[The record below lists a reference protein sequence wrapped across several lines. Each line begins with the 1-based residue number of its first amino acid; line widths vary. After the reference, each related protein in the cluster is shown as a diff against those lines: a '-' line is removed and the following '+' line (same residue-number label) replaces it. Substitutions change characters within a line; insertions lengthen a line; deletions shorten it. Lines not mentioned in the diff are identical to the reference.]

1 MKKHPALLAI
11 VPLVALLA
19 ACGAGAKDD
28 GKTSVI
34 ASFYPYAFIAQQ
46 VGGSFVNVQN
56 LTAPGAEPHDLELK
70 PKQVAAVQE
79 ADLVIYQNHFQAAVD
94 SAVDQAGRTKKDTVD
109 VARLITLDAASGEEG
124 EHHDA
129 EDGHDHDED
138 TDPHVWLDPQNMRVI
153 TNAVEVQ
160 LSKVDPAHAVEYRAN
175 ADRLLAKLDK
185 LGIQFKEGLAACR
198 TRTIVTSHA
207 AFHYLAAQFNLTQVP
222 IAGIDP
228 SNEPSP
234 SQLADITKLVRKDG
248 ITTVFTEEL
257 VSPAIADTIA
267 RETGAKTAT
276 LDPIEGLSDD
286 TKDENYVTLME
297 KNLATL
303 QKANSC
309 K

>member
-1 MKKHPALLAI
+1 MKKTLALLAI
-11 VPLVALLA
+11 APLVALLA
-19 ACGAGAKDD
+19 ACGAGAKDN
-28 GKTSVI
+28 GKTSVV
-34 ASFYPYAFIAQQ
+34 ASFYPYAFIAEQ

-56 LTAPGAEPHDLELK
+56 LTSPGAEPHDLELK

-79 ADLVIYQNHFQAAVD
+79 ADLVIYQEHFQAAVD
-94 SAVDQAGRTKKDTVD
+94 TAIEQAGRTKKDTVD
-109 VARLITLDAASGEEG
+109 VASLITLDPAVEGGEEHEEPG
-124 EHHDA
+124 VEH
-129 EDGHDHDED
+129 ED

-160 LSKVDPAHAVEYRAN
+160 LSKADSSHKDEYRAN

-185 LGIQFKEGLAACR
+185 LGAQFQEGLATCR

-248 ITTVFTEEL
+248 ITTIFTEEL

-286 TKDENYVTLME
+286 TKDETYVTLME

-309 K
+309 T

>member
-1 MKKHPALLAI
+1 MKKSPALLAI

-28 GKTSVI
+28 GKTSVV
-34 ASFYPYAFIAQQ
+34 ASFYPYAYIVEQ

-79 ADLVIYQNHFQAAVD
+79 ADLVIFQEHFQEAVD
-94 SAVDQAGRTKKDTVD
+94 TAVEQAARSKQSTVD
-109 VARLITLDAASGEEG
+109 VAGLITLDAADG
-124 EHHDA
+124 HHA

-153 TNAVEVQ
+153 TNAVATQ
-160 LSKVDPAHAVEYRAN
+160 LAKVDSSHADDYRAN
-175 ADRLLAKLDK
+175 ADRLLAKLDA
-185 LGIQFKEGLAACR
+185 LGASFQEGLATCR

-207 AFHYLAAQFNLTQVP
+207 AFHYLATQFNLTQVA

-248 ITTVFTEEL
+248 ITTIFTEEL

-267 RETGAKTAT
+267 RETGATTAT

-303 QKANSC
+303 QKANDC
-309 K
+309 Q